1 MKKQKTL
8 DIYIDESGDFSL
20 YSVENPIYSVAFVLV
35 NRDIDN
41 SGPINKFNNNLNK
54 LIGGDHFVHVGNLV
68 RGEKPYKE
76 MNREERW
83 KLFYALF
90 LFAHHSK
97 FNVAVTSAIKGDS
110 IENVTSSVAASLLKC
125 VDELQN
131 DISRYDQI
139 ILHYDYGQSIL
150 TGLITATFLSKIS
163 SCKVMKTSQNGAPF
177 MQVADLFAYFE
188 LLNYK
193 ISKSFLSKSE
203 TKFFGGIR
211 NLKKNYLT
219 QFSSKYLF
227 KNK

>member
-1 MKKQKTL
+1 MRKQKTL

-20 YSVENPIYSVAFVLV
+20 YSEENPIYSVAFVLV
-35 NRDIDN
+35 DHDIDN
-41 SGPINKFNNNLNK
+41 SGPISKFNSNLNK
-54 LIGGDHFVHVGNLV
+54 LVGGDHFVHVGNLV

-83 KLFYALF
+83 KLFYALY
-90 LFAHHSK
+90 LFAYHSK
-97 FNVAVTSAIKGDS
+97 YNVAVSSVVKRDS
-110 IENVTSSVAASLLKC
+110 IESIMTSIAISLLKC
-125 VDELQN
+125 VNELQN
-131 DISRYDQI
+131 HLSVYDQV

-150 TGLITATFLSKIS
+150 TGLITAAFLSKIS
-163 SCKVMKTSQNGAPF
+163 SCKVVKTSQSETPF
-177 MQVADLFAYFE
+177 MQVADLFAYFD

-219 QFSSKYLF
+219 QLMSKRLL